1 LTWLTVQNETTLATK
16 SILKWGFKAKA
27 ERLAKQYREEL
38 KIHPCGVLCAFKL
51 AEHLS
56 IPIHPATKFLTL
68 ENEIEW
74 LSNKSEWSALTMPNF
89 EGTKLILHNPFHSN
103 ARQQSDLMHELAHI
117 ICEHKHEEVYYETP
131 LPFGMRNYN
140 TEEEEEA
147 KCLGST
153 LQLATP
159 CLLWANKKGLNTKA
173 IAEHFNASMEMVTYR
188 MNMTGI
194 SKRAYYKS
202 KPT

>member
-1 LTWLTVQNETTLATK
+1 MTWLTVQNKTTLATK

-38 KIHPCGVLCAFKL
+38 KIHHCGALCAFKL
-51 AEHLS
+51 SEHLS

-68 ENEIEW
+68 ANEIEW
-74 LSNKSEWSALTMPNF
+74 LSNNCEWSALTMPNF
-89 EGTKLILHNPFHSN
+89 EGTKLILHNPFHSK

-117 ICEHKHEEVYYETP
+117 ICEHKHEEVYHETP

-159 CLLWANKKGLNTKA
+159 CLLWANKKGLNTEA

-202 KPT
+202 K